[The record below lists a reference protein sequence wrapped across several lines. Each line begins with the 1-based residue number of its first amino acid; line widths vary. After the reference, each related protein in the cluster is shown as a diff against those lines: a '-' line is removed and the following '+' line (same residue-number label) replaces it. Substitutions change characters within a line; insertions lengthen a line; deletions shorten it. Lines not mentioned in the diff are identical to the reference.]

1 MPHYTIGK
9 LKKNKKRRIIVI
21 SASISGGIQC
31 IYFSAGPSWEI
42 LSHAMMPYPQKVSAL
57 IGKSSSGIFDTFKPS
72 DYAWLDFKVSQL
84 FVDCVNTTLAQV
96 PRSIKKPHIA
106 VLNKLSL
113 WKGPTGENYQQQH
126 WDIALGDAQFVAS
139 SLGVP
144 VFTDFIRNNLLAGG
158 SGILPINTGNLSIAS
173 KQSGLAVLVN
183 IGIVSQM
190 TIIDTATSTLITDTI
205 TGPGTHLID
214 KIAKDISTNSNF
226 DRDGSMAS
234 QGKVDGECLNTLVTS
249 PWFLKAAPKYADP
262 DQFDELLEYPTLKS
276 LKPYDRLA
284 TITALTARSLYN
296 LFRSEYKGII
306 KPDKIYI
313 SGGGANN
320 LTLMEYI
327 SAYFQP
333 ITIKSIEELGVPV
346 DMRIPLALGLTVDSY
361 IEGTSILW
369 ETGTNPKITEIG
381 RWIEP

>member
-1 MPHYTIGK
+1 MPQYTIGK
-9 LKKNKKRRIIVI
+9 LKKNKKRRIIVV
-21 SASISGGIQC
+21 SASASSGIQC
-31 IYFSAGPSWEI
+31 IYFGAAQPWEI
-42 LSHAMMPYPQKVSAL
+42 FSHAMMPFPQKVSAL
-57 IGKSSSGIFDTFKPS
+57 IGNSSSGIFDTFKPY

-84 FVDCVNTTLAQV
+84 FVDCIKTTLAQV
-96 PRSIKKPHIA
+96 PRSIKKPHLV

-126 WDIALGDAQFVAS
+126 WDVTLGDAQFVAS
-139 SLGVP
+139 SLGIP

-158 SGILPINTGNLSIAS
+158 SGILPINNGNLSIAL
-173 KQSGLAVLVN
+173 KQSGLVVLVN
-183 IGIVSQM
+183 IGQVSQM
-190 TIIDTATSTLITDTI
+190 TIIDTMTSTLIIDSI
-205 TGPGTHLID
+205 TGPGTYLID
-214 KIAKDISTNSNF
+214 KLAKNISTDDNF
-226 DRDGSMAS
+226 DRDGSLAS
-234 QGKVDGECLNTLVTS
+234 QGKVDGECLNTLVTG

-262 DQFDELLEYPTLKS
+262 DQFDELLDDPTLKTLQS
-276 LKPYDRLA
+276 FDRLA

-296 LFRSEYKGII
+296 FFRTEYKGII
-306 KPDKIYI
+306 KPDSIYI

-320 LTLMEYI
+320 LTLMEYL

-333 ITIKSIEELGVPV
+333 ITIKSIEALGIPV

-369 ETGTNPKITEIG
+369 ETGNNPKITKIG